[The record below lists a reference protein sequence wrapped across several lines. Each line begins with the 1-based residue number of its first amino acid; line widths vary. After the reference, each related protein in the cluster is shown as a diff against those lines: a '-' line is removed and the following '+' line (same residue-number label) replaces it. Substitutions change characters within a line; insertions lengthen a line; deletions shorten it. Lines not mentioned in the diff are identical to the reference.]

1 MSFHRQLP
9 YRNIHLARILLGII
23 ALTLLLGVSV
33 AGAQDTPDYDPFFST
48 SNLNTLKTQASKA
61 GSVRVIVG
69 LNQPSGAQS
78 APLTSAQALS
88 TAATPILSAQNALLS
103 SMAGQNIQ
111 SVQQFRYTPFVAMS
125 VDAPALD
132 ALHASP
138 LVSSISAD
146 ALLRP
151 DMNTSAKLVG
161 AKGTNGAHA
170 MGITGKGVA
179 VAVLDTGVDKMHSTL
194 KGRIVAEGCFG
205 TSDYYDGTY
214 SLCPGAAES
223 STAPGSGKD
232 CSPKIYG
239 CGHGTHVAG
248 TVAGSN
254 RVYTGVAPR
263 ADIIAVKVFSEWV
276 SWWCYPDISCAV
288 AYTSDVI
295 AGLEHVLDL
304 KTYEGIKVA
313 AVNMSLGGSY
323 TYLTRSSCDAAN
335 LSIKYTIDAL
345 RSAGIATV
353 VSSGNSYDTEAISAP
368 ACISSAV
375 SVGAVNDQDAV
386 APWSNSAYYLNLVAP
401 GVNIQ
406 SAKNKTQNYIVYSG
420 TSMAAPHV
428 AGAWAL
434 LHEAKPNATV
444 QEVLYVLEST
454 GKVVIDSR
462 SGAGGRTTPRI
473 RVNKAIEA
481 LLGGP
486 VPAPTEPQYVIV
498 SAYGE
503 TELLVNWEGVQREAG
518 YRIERTP
525 YGAGTWET
533 VGTVGIDEAEFIDR
547 DLTCAT
553 AYEYRVVAYNLTG
566 DSTPSNGDYST
577 TLACTGRELLKNRH
591 FEVNTD
597 KNKTVPDIWKVNGKL
612 VGDKVVKDGV
622 NDVSLSGPN
631 AFQFSGGA
639 NVTGMLAQNLN
650 LIPLTFNVGD
660 SLTLSGHIDRRSAVA
675 GTQIGNLTVIY
686 SDNKSRKV
694 ALKIP
699 SAGSGYQH
707 VSTLPIMLN
716 RSDIKKIVVQL
727 FYKKPK
733 GSFMLDD
740 MSLWQ
745 TYGEVSLANL
755 QTTTGE
761 ITVPAAPDLRGN

>member
-1 MSFHRQLP
+1 MSLHRHFP

-23 ALTLLLGVSV
+23 ALTLLLGVSA
-33 AGAQDTPDYDPFFST
+33 AGAQDAPDYDPFFST
-48 SNLNTLKTQASKA
+48 TNLNTLKAQATKA

-69 LNQPSGAQS
+69 LAQPSGTQA
-78 APLTSAQALS
+78 APLNSAQALS
-88 TAATPILSAQNALLS
+88 AAAANVLSAQNALLS
-103 SMAGQNIQ
+103 SMAGQNVQ
-111 SVQQFRYTPFVAMS
+111 SVQPFRYTPFVAMT
-125 VDAPALD
+125 VDAAALE

-138 LVSSISAD
+138 LVANITAD

-151 DMNTSAKLVG
+151 DMNASAKLVG

-179 VAVLDTGVDKMHSTL
+179 VAVLDTGVDKLHPDL
-194 KGRIVAEGCFG
+194 KGRIVKEACFG

-214 SLCPGAAES
+214 SLCPGAADS
-223 STAPGSGKD
+223 STLPGSGKD
-232 CSPKIYG
+232 CAPKIYG

-276 SWWCYPDISCAV
+276 SWWCYPDVSCAI

-304 KTYEGIKVA
+304 KTNQGINVA

-323 TYLTRSSCDAAN
+323 TYLTRSACDSAN
-335 LSIKYTIDAL
+335 QSIRSTIDAL
-345 RSAGIATV
+345 RSAGIASV
-353 VSSGNSYDTEAISAP
+353 VSSGNSYDTEAISSP

-375 SVGAVNDQDAV
+375 SVGAVNDQDVV
-386 APWSNSAYYLNLVAP
+386 APWSNSAYYLDLLAP
-401 GVNIQ
+401 GVNIT
-406 SAKNKTQNYIVYSG
+406 SAKNKTKTYIVYSG

-434 LHEAKPNATV
+434 MREAKPNATV
-444 QEVLYVLEST
+444 QEILYVLQTS
-454 GKVVIDSR
+454 GKQVIDSR
-462 SGAGGRTTPRI
+462 SGADYRAIPRI
-473 RVNKAIEA
+473 RVHKAINE

-486 VPAPTEPQYVIV
+486 VPAPTEPQYVMV
-498 SAYGE
+498 SALGE

-525 YGAGTWET
+525 YGAGTWEI
-533 VGTVGIDEAEFIDR
+533 VGTVAIDEAEFIDR
-547 DLTCAT
+547 DLTCET

-591 FEVNTD
+591 FDINTD
-597 KNKTVPDIWKVNGKL
+597 KDKIVPDGWKANSKL

-622 NDVSLSGPN
+622 NNVSRSGPN
-631 AFQFSGGA
+631 AFQFSGGKD
-639 NVTGMLAQNLN
+639 VKGVLAQNLN
-650 LIPLTFNVGD
+650 LLKYTFNVGD
-660 SLTLSGHIDRRSAVA
+660 SLTLSGHVDRRSAAA
-675 GTQIGNLTVIY
+675 GTQIGNITVIF
-686 SDNKSRKV
+686 SDNKARKA
-694 ALKIP
+694 ALTIK
-699 SAGSGYQH
+699 SGASGYQYAT
-707 VSTLPIMLN
+707 TLPLTLGRN
-716 RSDIKKIVVQL
+716 DIKKIVVQL
-727 FYKKPK
+727 FYRKPK

-740 MSLWQ
+740 LSLWQ
-745 TYGEVSLANL
+745 TYGAVSLANL
-755 QTTTGE
+755 QSTTGE
-761 ITVPAAPDLRGN
+761 IAVPAAPDLRGN